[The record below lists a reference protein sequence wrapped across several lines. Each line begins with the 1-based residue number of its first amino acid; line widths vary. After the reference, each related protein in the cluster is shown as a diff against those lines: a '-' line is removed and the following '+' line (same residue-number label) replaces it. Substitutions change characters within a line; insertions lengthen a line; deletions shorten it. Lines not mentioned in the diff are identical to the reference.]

1 MLTLSH
7 STAIFCAIA
16 TSFPLG
22 QVSLVVLCLHFTVRD
37 KVVPRRIYANFT
49 ALNLLYFK
57 ILIVNGLLLV
67 LSHGKV
73 QQKRRAL

>member
-7 STAIFCAIA
+7 CTAIFCAIA

-22 QVSLVVLCLHFTVRD
+22 QVSLVVLCLHSTVRD
-37 KVVPRRIYANFT
+37 KVVPRRTYANFT